1 MTALHS
7 LRQQLADAVNARDV
21 ARVREQAA
29 DARAAASESLR
40 AASEAAA
47 AEAAAAATLEIHSLR
62 CSLDSAQQNLTEM
75 QHLLQQKDAEYTET
89 LRSAAIEAANFSAV
103 LQQLENLQGG
113 SANSSVH
120 PAPDNRAP
128 TDQRISEAESF
139 SVPVL
144 SASRHRYPQPTL
156 ETLLSEPVPSPLSSN
171 CRPSTNFAPV
181 ASELNDQQ
189 LQPHIAALELQVSTL
204 RDALRDAEDQCS
216 LYEKQCSWFKKME
229 LELQLSQD
237 RNSSASDL
245 DYLRRLVVDL
255 MIAVL
260 SCQLTRFV
268 CSVVVSYMESH
279 DPSVIPAIA
288 QVAFF

>member
-1 MTALHS
+1 
-7 LRQQLADAVNARDV
+7 
-21 ARVREQAA
+21 
-29 DARAAASESLR
+29 
-40 AASEAAA
+40 
-47 AEAAAAATLEIHSLR
+47 
-62 CSLDSAQQNLTEM
+62 
-75 QHLLQQKDAEYTET
+75 
-89 LRSAAIEAANFSAV
+89 
-103 LQQLENLQGG
+103 
-113 SANSSVH
+113 
-120 PAPDNRAP
+120 
-128 TDQRISEAESF
+128 
-139 SVPVL
+139 
-144 SASRHRYPQPTL
+144 
-156 ETLLSEPVPSPLSSN
+156 LSSN

-181 ASELNDQQ
+181 ASEMNDQQ